1 MRAFTRIAATT
12 ALAGGLTVLGAGA
25 ALAASAEGPG
35 EWSPHGTFE
44 AVTAQALVDWIDR
57 NASAP
62 GKDADPV
69 PADVPG
75 AQAPE
80 GAQGPTGPAGP
91 SQGNPAQEAPGQEAP
106 GQQAPGQQAPGQ
118 EAPAQQTPGQ
128 QAPGQEAPGQQAPG
142 QQAPGS
148 AAGNGAPDGA
158 TGPVRPQEDAPAD
171 ADAPAQAP
179 TGVVEAPSE
188 ATAEEAPADAAA
200 PAQAPAKPSDATGAR
215 P

>member
-44 AVTAQALVDWIDR
+44 AVTVQALVDWIDR
-57 NASAP
+57 NASDP

-69 PADVPG
+69 PADVP
-75 AQAPE
+75 AEEAPE
-80 GAQGPTGPAGP
+80 GAQGPSGPAGP
-91 SQGNPAQEAPGQEAP
+91 NQGNPAQEAPAQQAPGQGAPGQEAP
-106 GQQAPGQQAPGQ
+106 AQQAPGQ
-118 EAPAQQTPGQ
+118 EAPAQ
-128 QAPGQEAPGQQAPG
+128 EAPGQQV
-142 QQAPGS
+142 PGS
-148 AAGNGAPDGA
+148 ADGNDAPVGA
-158 TGPVRPQEDAPAD
+158 TGPVTPQEEAPAD

-179 TGVVEAPSE
+179 AGVVEAPSE
-188 ATAEEAPADAAA
+188 ATAEEAPADADA
-200 PAQAPAKPSDATGAR
+200 PAQVPAKPSDANGAR

>member
-12 ALAGGLTVLGAGA
+12 ALAGGLTVFGAGA

-44 AVTAQALVDWIDR
+44 SLTVQALADWIDR
-57 NASAP
+57 NASGP

-69 PADVPG
+69 PADVP
-75 AQAPE
+75 AAEAPE
-80 GAQGPTGPAGP
+80 GAQGPTGPSGP
-91 SQGNPAQEAPGQEAP
+91 NQGKPAQESPGQEAPGQEAP
-106 GQQAPGQQAPGQ
+106 GQEAPGQ
-118 EAPAQQTPGQ
+118 EAPVQ
-128 QAPGQEAPGQQAPG
+128 QAPEQGAPAQQAPG

-148 AAGNGAPDGA
+148 ADGNGAPGGA

-171 ADAPAQAP
+171 AAAPAEAP

-188 ATAEEAPADAAA
+188 ATAEDAPADAAA

>member
-44 AVTAQALVDWIDR
+44 AVTVQALVDWIDG
-57 NASAP
+57 NASDP

-69 PADVPG
+69 PADVP
-75 AQAPE
+75 AEEAPE

-91 SQGNPAQEAPGQEAP
+91 NQGSPAQEAPAQEAPAQQAPGQGAPGQEAP
-106 GQQAPGQQAPGQ
+106 GQQAPGSAAEDGAPG
-118 EAPAQQTPGQ
+118 
-128 QAPGQEAPGQQAPG
+128 
-142 QQAPGS
+142 
-148 AAGNGAPDGA
+148 GA

-179 TGVVEAPSE
+179 AGVVEAPSE
-188 ATAEEAPADAAA
+188 ATAEEAPADADA
-200 PAQAPAKPSDATGAR
+200 PAQAPAKPADAIGAR